1 MELVML
7 GSNAFAHIVEALI
20 LWISM
25 SQMYET
31 KYKQLFT
38 GCSIFLGHIVM
49 FAVFLTNNIYAITV
63 INLLVYIFLIMFLY
77 DVNKRSAVFWGV
89 ILIVM
94 MALSELIM
102 FYTARYIVGIK
113 NAGKNTP
120 ADIIF
125 MGCLCNIFYFLIV
138 QALVFIRK
146 RSVVFDR
153 NDMSKILL
161 IGSLTTSLIV
171 FMTYYIIGT
180 TWSLHRKESI
190 WMMISS
196 VGLVCSDILILWTNI
211 RIDERNAEN
220 ECIKIQLEQEKADA
234 KYYRLENEK
243 NESLEILRHDMN
255 NHLNT
260 MLAMQTDDDLREY
273 ITSIMEPYNIKK
285 RTTFS
290 KNNVLNGLI
299 SEYTEKCYTENIGFV
314 VDIRP
319 DTIDDIVATD
329 IVALFGNIL
338 SNAYEAARNCAKSNG
353 SKYIELIV
361 KRKNETI
368 FIKCINSCFIP
379 PKIINGRYISAKK
392 DTDKKHG
399 YGMKSIQNIVGKYN
413 GSHFEQF
420 DEQENEFTI
429 SIMLMK

>member
-25 SQMYET
+25 SQMYEP

-63 INLLVYIFLIMFLY
+63 INLLVYIFLIMLLY
-77 DVNKRSAVFWGV
+77 DVNKRTAVFWGV

-102 FYTARYIVGIK
+102 FFTARYIVGIK

-273 ITSIMEPYNIKK
+273 
-285 RTTFS
+285 
-290 KNNVLNGLI
+290 
-299 SEYTEKCYTENIGFV
+299 TEKCCTENIGFV

-319 DTIDDIVATD
+319 GTIDDIVATD

-353 SKYIELIV
+353 GKYIELIV

-379 PKIINGRYISAKK
+379 PKIINGRYISVKK

>member
-1 MELVML
+1 
-7 GSNAFAHIVEALI
+7 
-20 LWISM
+20 
-25 SQMYET
+25 
-31 KYKQLFT
+31 
-38 GCSIFLGHIVM
+38 
-49 FAVFLTNNIYAITV
+49 
-63 INLLVYIFLIMFLY
+63 MFLY

-273 ITSIMEPYNIKK
+273 ITSIMEQYNIKK

>member
-1 MELVML
+1 MEIVMVI
-7 GSNAFAHIVEALI
+7 SNAFAHIVEAVI

-25 SQMYET
+25 SQMYEA
-31 KYKQLFT
+31 KYRQLFT
-38 GCSIFLGHIVM
+38 GCLIFLGHGLM
-49 FAVFLTNNIYAITV
+49 FAVFLNSNIYAITIV
-63 INLLVYIFLIMFLY
+63 NLVVYIFLIMFLY
-77 DVNKRSAVFWGV
+77 DVNKRTAIFWGV
-89 ILIVM
+89 ILIAM

-102 FYTARYIVGIK
+102 FFTVRYIVGIH
-113 NAGKNTP
+113 NAGENNA

-180 TWSLHRKESI
+180 TWNLHRKETV

-220 ECIKIQLEQEKADA
+220 ERIKIQLEQEKADA

-260 MLAMQTDDDLREY
+260 MLDMQADDDLKKY
-273 ITSIMEPYNIKK
+273 IISIMEQYDIKK

-290 KNNVLNGLI
+290 NNNVLNGLI
-299 SEYTEKCYTENIGFV
+299 SEYTEKCYNQNIDFV

-319 DTIDDIVATD
+319 GTIDDIVATD

-338 SNAYEAARNCAKSNG
+338 SNAYEAAKHC
-353 SKYIELIV
+353 SKLDGRYIELIV

-368 FIKCINSCFIP
+368 FIKCVNSYSLP
-379 PKIINGRYISAKK
+379 PKIVKGKYISIKQ

-399 YGMKSIQNIVGKYN
+399 YGMKSIEKIVDKYK
-413 GSHFEQF
+413 GSHIEQF
-420 DEQENEFTI
+420 DEQENEFII
-429 SIMLMK
+429 SIMLMR